1 MNQSNPIL
9 QFKKNPG
16 SRLLAIKAMCAQCFG
31 CNETHLEKGFRQ
43 SIRECSSTHCALHG
57 LRPFTDRKKALKKV
71 NYRDKSKL
79 IPMQRVDGEQAK
91 KTSKVVKI

>member
-1 MNQSNPIL
+1 MNRANPIL
-9 QFKKNPG
+9 QLKKNPG

-31 CNETHLEKGFRQ
+31 CTETHLEEGFRQ
-43 SIRECSSTHCALHG
+43 SIRECSSTHCALYE

-71 NYRDKSKL
+71 NCRDESKL

-91 KTSKVVKI
+91 KTPKVVKI

>member
-1 MNQSNPIL
+1 MNQPNPIL
-9 QFKKNPG
+9 QLKKNPR

-31 CNETHLEKGFRQ
+31 CTETHLEEGFRQ
-43 SIRECSSTHCALHG
+43 SIRECSSTHCALYE

-91 KTSKVVKI
+91 KTPKVVKI

>member
-57 LRPFTDRKKALKKV
+57 LRPFTDRKKALERG
-71 NYRDKSKL
+71 NFGDKTNL
-79 IPMQRVDGEQAK
+79 IPTEQPDRTQLKNKAK
-91 KTSKVVKI
+91 VAKI

>member
-1 MNQSNPIL
+1 
-9 QFKKNPG
+9 
-16 SRLLAIKAMCAQCFG
+16 MCAQCLG
-31 CNETHLEKGFRQ
+31 CTETHLEEGFRQ
-43 SIRECSSTHCALHG
+43 SIRECSSTHCALYE

-91 KTSKVVKI
+91 KTPKVVKI

>member
-1 MNQSNPIL
+1 MNRANPIL
-9 QFKKNPG
+9 QLKKNPG

-31 CNETHLEKGFRQ
+31 CTETHLEEGFRQ
-43 SIRECSSTHCALHG
+43 SIRECSSTHCALYE

-91 KTSKVVKI
+91 KTPKVVKI

>member
-1 MNQSNPIL
+1 MSQSNPIL
-9 QFKKNPG
+9 QFKKNSR

-31 CNETHLEKGFRQ
+31 CTETHLEEGFRQ
-43 SIRECSSTHCALHG
+43 SIRECSSTHCALYE

-79 IPMQRVDGEQAK
+79 IPVQQVDWGQAK
-91 KTSKVVKI
+91 KIPKAVKI

>member
-1 MNQSNPIL
+1 MSQPNPIL
-9 QFKKNPG
+9 QLKKNPG

-31 CNETHLEKGFRQ
+31 CTENHLEEGFRQ
-43 SIRECSSTHCALHG
+43 SIRECSSIHCALYE

-71 NYRDKSKL
+71 NCRDESKL

-91 KTSKVVKI
+91 KTPKVVKI